1 MGRVDCF
8 STLIMGK
15 CELVFT
21 CLHMCCVLQIDSPFL
36 RFSALPM
43 SAPAESAPAAGAA
56 ASSSSDSCTPTV
68 AVVKPLGKSIKLL
81 LAHERALLAS
91 GDLVN
96 VTHEG
101 SSSVWLHA
109 ESTPASALADGM
121 TLVYRPMGDAE
132 VLHLLEHGGL
142 PDSQPY
148 QAIIEGAGG
157 RVYSEKY
164 LNGAKWTNTH
174 PSTVVEFTVP
184 SALIADLMA
193 RQHKAEDGAISMGLG
208 DKAGKGLPLFNAAL
222 ADSATGS
229 SFRIVKVK
237 RRVSTAAPKRKF

>member
-1 MGRVDCF
+1 MNYR
-8 STLIMGK
+8 
-15 CELVFT
+15 LVFT
-21 CLHMCCVLQIDSPFL
+21 CLVACVLCFADRLIVPAVLCPSDVC
-36 RFSALPM
+36 SADP
-43 SAPAESAPAAGAA
+43 APAAATAA
-56 ASSSSDSCTPTV
+56 PSSSASCTPTTT
-68 AVVKPLGKSIKLL
+68 VKPLGKVIKLL
-81 LAHERALLAS
+81 LAHERTLLAS

-142 PDSQPY
+142 PDSQTY

-164 LNGAKWTNTH
+164 LNGANEDVSH
-174 PSTVVEFTVP
+174 NSSPS
-184 SALIADLMA
+184 S
-193 RQHKAEDGAISMGLG
+193 GC
-208 DKAGKGLPLFNAAL
+208 AL
-222 ADSATGS
+222 AASQ
-229 SFRIVKVK
+229 RHE
-237 RRVSTAAPKRKF
+237 